1 MISPFSI
8 GRLGA
13 LTFGSGSFVTLP
25 EQLSTLGEHT
35 YAVIISAT
43 CSRNPSIQEQLK
55 KIEHCHQYH
64 ISGEPSVASVDSCT
78 QQVVADGCTA
88 VIGIGG
94 GSVLD
99 TAKAVSVMAKYT
111 YERGQQVSVQQFLE
125 GVGDLSAPD
134 SRLPLVMV
142 PTTAGTGSEATNNA
156 VISDVGPHGF
166 KKSLRH
172 VAYICDVVII
182 DPTLAVTVDH
192 HQSAAS
198 GLDALTQLMEAYTS
212 TRANLYIDSLAL
224 GAIGKLGLA
233 LPQLLNGHL
242 DDITLREDMA
252 YAAYISGLAIAHAGL
267 GYVHGLAGPLGALH
281 HAPHGVICGKLI
293 GPINA
298 AMLAQPESNTYH
310 DKLRCI
316 ASLWNLKDP
325 SAVISHIE
333 SIVDQAQFPSLKSY
347 GYTLEELKHIGLS
360 NPKRNSPISLEGKQ
374 LVAILEQLY

>member
-1 MISPFSI
+1 
-8 GRLGA
+8 
-13 LTFGSGSFVTLP
+13 
-25 EQLSTLGEHT
+25 
-35 YAVIISAT
+35 
-43 CSRNPSIQEQLK
+43 
-55 KIEHCHQYH
+55 
-64 ISGEPSVASVDSCT
+64 
-78 QQVVADGCTA
+78 
-88 VIGIGG
+88 
-94 GSVLD
+94 
-99 TAKAVSVMAKYT
+99 
-111 YERGQQVSVQQFLE
+111 
-125 GVGDLSAPD
+125 
-134 SRLPLVMV
+134 
-142 PTTAGTGSEATNNA
+142 
-156 VISDVGPHGF
+156 
-166 KKSLRH
+166 
-172 VAYICDVVII
+172 
-182 DPTLAVTVDH
+182 LAVTVDH

-298 AMLAQPESNTYH
+298 ALLAQPESNTYH

-325 SAVISHIE
+325 SAVIRHIE
-333 SIVDQAQFPSLKSY
+333 SIVAQAQFPSLKSY
-347 GYTLEELKHIGLS
+347 GYTLEELKHIGLA
-360 NPKRNSPISLEGKQ
+360 NPKRNSPVSLEENQ